1 MNPSLHNK
9 HPRVVAV
16 ALNPALDHTIEV
28 DQLRVGE
35 VNRALRMQ
43 VDVGGKGFNVASC
56 LADFGVATAVTGQI
70 GRDNAAQ
77 FETLFNAK
85 GIDNRCF
92 YLDGLTRINTK
103 LVDTVSGDTTDINMP
118 GPTLEADA
126 IQALFDRMLAR
137 IDGLV
142 SPGSWVV
149 ASGSLPPQWPA
160 DTYQRLISHV
170 HSLGAHVLLDASGA
184 ALAAGVGAAPD
195 IIKPNRAE
203 LAELIGHPLTDANS
217 VVTAARELLARPNAP
232 GMVVVSMGGEGALFV
247 SRNEALLAHAIP
259 TELISTVG
267 AGDAMVAGIV
277 AGQLAGLPLADCARL
292 ATAFSAGKL
301 ARLGPHLPAPDTV
314 RALAQM
320 VHISSL
326 TKPGTVSLP

>member
-1 MNPSLHNK
+1 MNPSLHNN
-9 HPRVVAV
+9 HPRVVAL

-43 VDVGGKGFNVASC
+43 VDVGGKGINVASC

-70 GRDNAAQ
+70 GRDNAGQ

-85 GIDNRCF
+85 GIDNRLF

-103 LVDTVSGDTTDINMP
+103 LVDPSSGETTDINMP
-118 GPTLEADA
+118 GPALEPEA
-126 IQALFDRMLAR
+126 IQALFDRLLAR
-137 IDGLV
+137 MDSMV

-149 ASGSLPPQWPA
+149 ASGSLPPKWAA
-160 DTYQRLISHV
+160 DTYQRLITHV
-170 HSLGAHVLLDASGA
+170 HSLGAHALLDASGA

-203 LAELIGHPLTDANS
+203 LAELIGHALTDTDS
-217 VVTAARELLARPNAP
+217 VVAAARELLARPNAP
-232 GMVVVSMGGEGALFV
+232 GTVIVSMGGDGALFV
-247 SRNEALLAHAIP
+247 NRQEALLAHPIP

-267 AGDAMVAGIV
+267 AGDAMVAGVV
-277 AGQLAGLPLADCARL
+277 AAQIAGLGLAECARL
-292 ATAFSAGKL
+292 ATAFAAGKL
-301 ARLGPHLPAPDTV
+301 ARLGPHLPASDTV

-320 VHISSL
+320 VHISSFR
-326 TKPGTVSLP
+326 

>member
-1 MNPSLHNK
+1 MHNS

-16 ALNPALDHTIEV
+16 ALNPALDHTLEV
-28 DQLRVGE
+28 DQLRLGE
-35 VNRALRMQ
+35 VNRAVRMQ
-43 VDVGGKGFNVASC
+43 VDVGGKGINVASC

-77 FETLFNAK
+77 FETLFHAK
-85 GIDNRCF
+85 GIDNRFF

-103 LVDTVSGDTTDINMP
+103 LVDKRSGDTTDINMP
-118 GPTLEADA
+118 GPTLEPEA
-126 IQALFDRMLAR
+126 IQALFDRLLAR
-137 IDGLV
+137 IDGMV

-160 DTYQRLISHV
+160 DTYQRLITHV

-184 ALAAGVGAAPD
+184 ALNAGVGAAPD

-203 LAELIGHPLTDANS
+203 LSELIGQTLTDADS
-217 VVTAARELLARPNAP
+217 VVAAARELLARPNAP
-232 GMVVVSMGGEGALFV
+232 GTVVVSMGGDGALFV
-247 SRNEALLAHAIP
+247 NRKEALLAHPIP

-277 AGQLAGLPLADCARL
+277 AAQIAGLGLSDCARL
-292 ATAFSAGKL
+292 ATAFAAGKL

-320 VHISSL
+320 VHISSF
-326 TKPGTVSLP
+326 S